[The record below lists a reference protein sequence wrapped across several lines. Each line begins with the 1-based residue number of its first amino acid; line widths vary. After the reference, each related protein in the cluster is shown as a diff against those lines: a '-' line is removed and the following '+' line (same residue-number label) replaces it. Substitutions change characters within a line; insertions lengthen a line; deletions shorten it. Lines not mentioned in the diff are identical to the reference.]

1 MLLTYYVDKKCM
13 VYLLLNCWKKRSNDV
28 SSSLAKAFQYIT
40 ITKKW
45 LMVMVLMN
53 IKKLVSDHYRDKN
66 TDKNPSLSYFL

>member
-40 ITKKW
+40 ITKK
-45 LMVMVLMN
+45 M
-53 IKKLVSDHYRDKN
+53 IDGDGIHEYQKIS
-66 TDKNPSLSYFL
+66 F